1 MASRNEEVGL
11 LTLAIL
17 GFLNERP
24 MHAYELKGHIA
35 GLTGH
40 VRPVSDGAL
49 YPAIK
54 RLRDAGFLT
63 SETAPGAGAAPRH
76 VLSLTERGR
85 AELFRRLREPQDVE
99 ITDRNSFYVL
109 LTFVGALH
117 DPVAEAR
124 LLRRRLEFL
133 DSATSY
139 FYRDGKPLRSNDVED
154 RYRRG
159 MLRIASA
166 TRNSEREWLRETL
179 AELAAAE

>member
-1 MASRNEEVGL
+1 MAYRKEKIAL

-54 RLRDAGFLT
+54 RLRTAGLLT
-63 SETAPGAGAAPRH
+63 SETVPGSGAAPKH
-76 VLSLTERGR
+76 VLSLTDAGR
-85 AELFRRLREPQDVE
+85 AELARRLREPQEVE

-109 LTFVGALH
+109 LTFIGALH
-117 DPVAEAR
+117 DPAEEAR

-133 DSATSY
+133 DGAASY
-139 FYRDGKPLRSNDVED
+139 FYRDGKPLRSKDIED

-166 TRNSEREWLRETL
+166 TRKSEREWLRETL
-179 AELAAAE
+179 DDLAAAE

>member
-1 MASRNEEVGL
+1 
-11 LTLAIL
+11 
-17 GFLNERP
+17 
-24 MHAYELKGHIA
+24 
-35 GLTGH
+35 
-40 VRPVSDGAL
+40 
-49 YPAIK
+49 
-54 RLRDAGFLT
+54 
-63 SETAPGAGAAPRH
+63 
-76 VLSLTERGR
+76 
-85 AELFRRLREPQDVE
+85 
-99 ITDRNSFYVL
+99 
-109 LTFVGALH
+109 
-117 DPVAEAR
+117 